1 METKQ
6 GKKESPRTGG
16 WISALKF
23 LPLVVFAALVIVFK
37 LELLL
42 AAPIAHIVAILVY
55 IFIYRGNFDG
65 AFEQGLKSARSII
78 GVFFHPDVCLCSG
91 GELHCHW
98 CRRISHQ
105 PGAEAG
111 CYRPDGGSHLSGG
124 NQSAFGGYR
133 DLLGNLC
140 GLRPDFLWL
149 SELVGGDPM
158 LTVCAI
164 AGGSCFGDNIGMIS
178 DVTVLSCGMQDV
190 RIIDRVKHQSV
201 WSCGCLVLAAVVIFS
216 VQPPSAQCPGGRG

>member
-42 AAPIAHIVAILVY
+42 AAPIATFVAILVY

-78 GVFFHPDVCLCSG
+78 GVFFILMFAYAVAESFIATGVGASLINLALKLG
-91 GELHCHW
+91 VTG
-98 CRRISHQ
+98 RTVAVISLVVT
-105 PGAEAG
+105 
-111 CYRPDGGSHLSGG
+111 SLLSVATGTSWG
-124 NQSAFGGYR
+124 TFAA
-133 DLLGNLC
+133 C
-140 GLRPDFLWL
+140 APIFLWL

-178 DVTVLSCGMQDV
+178 DDGAQLRDA
-190 RIIDRVKHQSV
+190 
-201 WSCGCLVLAAVVIFS
+201 GCPDYRPGEASERLVLRLPCPCSGGDFS